1 MASCLDLEHTGR
13 SIQQE
18 EEAMEKKST
27 PFGEMT
33 PAHKVRF
40 LAKLV
45 ICILTFGFVFPNVM
59 GD

>member
-1 MASCLDLEHTGR
+1 LEHTGR